1 MDFYKRINLVC
12 KMIPEGHVATY
23 GQIATLCGRPKNS
36 RQVGFA
42 LRTGK
47 AGEDI
52 PAHRIISST
61 GRLTGAD
68 YFGGPDVQK
77 ELLENE
83 GVRLSHDGKY
93 WKVNLKEYIWKSG
106 ADALVFG
113 EDMNK
118 E

>member
-12 KMIPEGHVATY
+12 RMIPRGNVATY
-23 GQIATLCGRPKNS
+23 GQIATLCGRSKNS

-52 PAHRIISST
+52 PAHRIISSS

-68 YFGGPDVQK
+68 YFGGRDVQK
-77 ELLENE
+77 ELLEDE
-83 GVRLSHDGKY
+83 GVELTRDGKY

-106 ADALVFG
+106 ADALDFG
-113 EDMNK
+113 DDIRE